1 VTWWNHA
8 WPEEGVYART
18 KLEVQNEEARTWLS
32 TNSSQDVLP
41 QNVSYGTKFYDI
53 HAGPDLDLAY
63 ELAKNLPYKIW
74 TRRMPLLPICKYAGV
89 YFNGAWWKTGELCL
103 ECHENRVRD
112 YQELHLREMA
122 GLIILLG
129 KLLINPGFDTRS
141 MERSDQVVRY
151 DMEVSPIC
159 HYILKSMESMI
170 VK

>member
-1 VTWWNHA
+1 MCSHKTFLTV
-8 WPEEGVYART
+8 PS
-18 KLEVQNEEARTWLS
+18 S
-32 TNSSQDVLP
+32 T
-41 QNVSYGTKFYDI
+41 DI

-63 ELAKNLPYKIW
+63 ELAKYLPYKIW
-74 TRRMPLLPICKYAGV
+74 TRRMPLLPIQKYAGV

-103 ECHENRVRD
+103 EVTMKIVSETTKN
-112 YQELHLREMA
+112 YIYEKMA
-122 GLIILLG
+122 DLIILLG
-129 KLLINPGFDTRS
+129 KLLNNPGFDTRS